1 MGAVG
6 LLGLG
11 RCGFVGSNLLV
22 AADAGST
29 TEHDRMFML
38 LLPHSVQLQQLVGSD
53 AFSASL
59 GGLFW
64 CFYNPQNS

>member
-38 LLPHSVQLQQLVGSD
+38 LPHSVQLQQLVGSD
-53 AFSASL
+53 TFSAWWVIL
-59 GGLFW
+59 VL
-64 CFYNPQNS
+64 P